1 VLRNQQ
7 LYDSSYSPTLASSE
21 LALAT
26 CLLALGQRDEARQ
39 WLRKADDILAR
50 HARLGA
56 QYTQSQKALKARLL

>member
-7 LYDSSYSPTLASSE
+7 LYDASYSPVLVSSE

-26 CLLALGQRDEARQ
+26 CLLALGRRDEARQ
-39 WLRKADDILAR
+39 WLRKADDILAT

-56 QYTQSQKALKARLL
+56 QYTQTQTALKAKLL